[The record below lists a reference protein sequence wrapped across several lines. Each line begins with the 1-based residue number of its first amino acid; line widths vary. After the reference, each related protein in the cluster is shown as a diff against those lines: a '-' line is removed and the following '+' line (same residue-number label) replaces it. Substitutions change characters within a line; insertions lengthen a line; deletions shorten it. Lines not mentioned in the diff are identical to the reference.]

1 MLGLDS
7 GIRPLQNVILVD
19 LAKQLQPSK
28 ENRVISAT
36 SRSSEK
42 PVRKKERESKTYAK
56 ARGGGFY
63 TKGVMAHQLPN
74 NGQNK
79 FFVPI
84 RDICASN
91 AHERQ
96 PELFAGLNNVII
108 VLDSEYFV
116 VHLWGYFLEIDGARL
131 DVIYD

>member
-19 LAKQLQPSK
+19 LAKQ
-28 ENRVISAT
+28 
-36 SRSSEK
+36 
-42 PVRKKERESKTYAK
+42 
-56 ARGGGFY
+56 

-131 DVIYD
+131 DVIYDLAQNCPVLHILDQIIYIDIFDVQ